1 MCLAIPSRIIEKDQF
16 RAVVDVYGAR
26 REINLMLMPD
36 EVVIGDYVLVH
47 AGFAIQK
54 VDETAAQEALKVIG
68 AIIDDVTKEMES
80 ETADSLQPYG

>member
-26 REINLMLMPD
+26 REINLMLMPE

-80 ETADSLQPYG
+80 GIAGSLQPHG